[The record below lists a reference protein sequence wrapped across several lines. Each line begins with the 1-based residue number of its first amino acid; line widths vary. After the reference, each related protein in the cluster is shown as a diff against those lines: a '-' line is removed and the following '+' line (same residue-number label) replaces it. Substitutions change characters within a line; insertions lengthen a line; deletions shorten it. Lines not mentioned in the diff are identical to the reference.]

1 MTKVLGS
8 ELKIR
13 LEQFKK
19 FLTEIDDA
27 WEAGFIFGRINIFYF
42 TGTMQNGVLFIP
54 REGEPVFYV
63 RKSFERACEES
74 PLENIKSIKS
84 FRDVADDIG
93 SKIEAAH
100 IEKDVVPLGFIERF
114 SKYFDIKKFKSLDL
128 AVLKSRAI
136 KTEFELEMMRKA
148 GEIHRE
154 VMDNIIPTLLTEG
167 ISEAELGGKIL
178 EAFISMGS
186 FGVTRMGT
194 FNAELFLGDICF
206 GESGNYY
213 TPFDGPVGVVGAG
226 AAMPVFG
233 SFRRR
238 LKRDTV
244 VLADTGCNYEGYH
257 TDKTAVYA
265 FGEIPQEAYD
275 IHKRCVE
282 IQQMVAENLKPGNIP
297 SEIYKKVMDSI
308 DEDFDINFMGFGPN
322 KVKFLGHGIGLVI
335 DEYPVIAKG
344 FNEPLVKNMTLAI
357 EPKKGIEK
365 IGMVGI
371 ENTFVVTEKGG
382 VSITGDKFEIVKV

>member
-1 MTKVLGS
+1 MTKVS
-8 ELKIR
+8 ESDLFIR
-13 LEQFKK
+13 LEQFRK
-19 FLTEIDDA
+19 FLTEIDDT
-27 WEAGFIFGRINIFYF
+27 WEAGFIFGKINIFYF

-84 FRDVADDIG
+84 FRDITDDIG
-93 SKIEAAH
+93 SKIETIH
-100 IEKDVVPLGFIERF
+100 IEKDVVPIGFIERF
-114 SKYFDIKKFKSLDL
+114 SKYFNIKNFKSLDL

-136 KTEFELEMMRKA
+136 KTEFELELMKKS

-154 VMDNIIPTLLTEG
+154 IMDNVIPTLLTEG

-178 EAFISMGS
+178 EASIRLGS
-186 FGVTRMGT
+186 FGITRMGT

-226 AAMPVFG
+226 PAMPVFG
-233 SFRRR
+233 SFRRK
-238 LKRDTV
+238 LKKDTV

-275 IHKRCVE
+275 IHKKCVE
-282 IQQMVAENLKPGNIP
+282 IQNMIAEELKPGNIP
-297 SEIYKKVMDSI
+297 SEIYKKITSRI

-335 DEYPVIAKG
+335 DEYPVIANG
-344 FNEPLVKNMTLAI
+344 FNEPLVKNMTLAV

-382 VSITGDKFEIVKV
+382 VSITGDNFDIIKV